1 MGNGTDSRRENSYKF
16 SHECI
21 NIKNISLQK
30 RAAGGDRKK
39 HRNPLSVQKLKGAAG
54 RIGENSARH
63 SSPKTR
69 RRGCVQKIKRGETA
83 VKLMQILTKIKQS
96 RSFAPML
103 FLAAGMALIIAV
115 FPYRA
120 VCSWPISAV
129 VTDREGIPLCGSLS
143 SAEEWSLPIAYEQMG
158 RRMPA
163 VVVALEDR
171 RFYQHNGIDAAAAIR
186 ALVQNSRAEKTISGG
201 STITSQ
207 VIRLSIERP
216 RTIPNK
222 IIEFWQAMTLE
233 HLLTKEGILELYLNR
248 APFGGNI
255 RGIEAAARAW
265 FNKPAAEL
273 SLAEATLLAGIL
285 RGPSYYRPDRHPQRA
300 LALRNRLLDT
310 LAKRGAATAE
320 EAARAKLEPLPQSR
334 FAIPAEFRQ
343 AAEKVIKSGG
353 VLQKRDRFGH
363 VRSTI
368 DRSAQNLLQAELQNA
383 LSRLSPSV
391 TAAAVLIENESGAVR
406 GYIGNAREDTHSDA
420 SWVDCA
426 DSPRSPGSTLKPFIY
441 ALGFESGRLTPS
453 LMTADTPLSMKG
465 TAPRNYDRHFRG
477 PVSVRSAL
485 ADSLNV
491 PAVRILRS
499 EGGRRT
505 IDLYRRIG
513 FAHFTKD
520 ADWYGDSLALGGC
533 EVTVLE
539 LAAAY
544 RVLANQGTAA
554 PLKWAENDEET
565 KGAPAISPAACAL
578 VLDILKDSRRLMP
591 LYSEIFGEEGTKIAF
606 KTGTS
611 FGLRDAWTAAVTK
624 KYTLAVWFGDPTG
637 RPHQSLVGLKI
648 AAPAAVR
655 IMRKLT
661 PTGAKWFDL
670 PSNVKERRVCA
681 LSGMSPNPL
690 CGELSSG
697 LYIENVS
704 NGEPCSMHV
713 SENGRAAV
721 KWPPE
726 LEGFF
731 SSERGESPVRTVEI
745 TSPRKNALY
754 ELSPG
759 RERLPL
765 TAEGGRGALYW
776 FVDGELIETGG
787 EGAFWQMTAGRHE
800 IAVTDEE
807 GSGAA
812 VTIKV
817 AQSSQR
823 QEKEDL
829 PLLEE
834 VK

>member
-1 MGNGTDSRRENSYKF
+1 MK
-16 SHECI
+16 I
-21 NIKNISLQK
+21 
-30 RAAGGDRKK
+30 AAM
-39 HRNPLSVQKLKGAAG
+39 LQKLK
-54 RIGENSARH
+54 
-63 SSPKTR
+63 
-69 RRGCVQKIKRGETA
+69 KI
-83 VKLMQILTKIKQS
+83 QQS
-96 RSFAPML
+96 RSFTPLL
-103 FLAAGMALIIAV
+103 FLAAGMALIIAL

-120 VCSWPISAV
+120 ICSWSVSAV
-129 VTDREGIPLCGSLS
+129 VTDRAGTPLRGSLS
-143 SAEEWSLPIAYEQMG
+143 AAEEWSLPIAQKQMG
-158 RRMPA
+158 RWMPT

-171 RFYQHNGIDAAAAIR
+171 RFYQHNGVDAAAVVR
-186 ALVQNSRAEKTISGG
+186 ALIQNSRAEKTVSGG

-233 HLLTKEGILELYLNR
+233 HLLTKDGILELYLNR

-300 LALRNRLLDT
+300 LALRDRLLDT
-310 LAKRGAATAE
+310 LTERGAATAE
-320 EAARAKLEPLPQSR
+320 EVARAKLEPLPQRR
-334 FAIPAEFRQ
+334 FAIPAEFRL
-343 AAEKVIKSGG
+343 AAEQVIKSDG
-353 VLQKRDRFGH
+353 VLQKRDRFGR

-368 DRSAQNLLQAELQNA
+368 DRSAQNLLQSELQKTLA
-383 LSRLSPSV
+383 HLSPSV
-391 TAAAVLIENESGAVR
+391 TAAAVLIENENGAVR
-406 GYIGNAREDTHSDA
+406 GYIGNAREDTLSDA

-426 DSPRSPGSTLKPFIY
+426 DSPRSFGSTLKPFIY

-465 TAPRNYDRHFRG
+465 AAPRNYDRHYRG

-485 ADSLNV
+485 ADSLNI
-491 PAVRILRS
+491 PAVRILRR

-505 IDLYRRIG
+505 IDLYRRLG
-513 FAHFTKD
+513 FAHFTHD
-520 ADWYGDSLALGGC
+520 ADRYGDSLALGGG

-539 LAAAY
+539 LAKAY
-544 RVLANQGTAA
+544 RVLANKGSDA
-554 PLKWAENDEET
+554 PLKWTEDDEIFPGEKT
-565 KGAPAISPAACAL
+565 ISPAACAL

-611 FGLRDAWTAAVTK
+611 FGLRDAWTAAVTP
-624 KYTLAVWFGDPTG
+624 KYTLAVWFGDPSG
-637 RPHQSLVGLKI
+637 KPHQSLVGLKT

-681 LSGMSPNPL
+681 LSGMPPNPL
-690 CGELSSG
+690 CGELSTG
-697 LYIENVS
+697 LYIENLSS
-704 NGEPCSMHV
+704 NEPCTMHV
-713 SENGRAAV
+713 AENGRVAI

-731 SSERGESPVRTVEI
+731 SAERGENPMRTVEI

-776 FVDGELIETGG
+776 FVDGELIASSG
-787 EGAFWQMTAGRHE
+787 EGAFWQMTAGKHK

-807 GSGAA
+807 GNSAA

-817 AQSSQR
+817 TQQQKR
-823 QEKEDL
+823 EEDL

-834 VK
+834 VN